1 VTSRERSVS
10 YPLMGRKLWALALHR
25 TQIPSQAL
33 VQTNP
38 CSVVPQGPNV
48 QSPNMQG
55 QRTMP
60 GGQILVVV
68 RAELRRLKRS
78 KELLGISREFGKSI
92 EWLLM
97 GED

>member
-1 VTSRERSVS
+1 
-10 YPLMGRKLWALALHR
+10 
-25 TQIPSQAL
+25 
-33 VQTNP
+33 
-38 CSVVPQGPNV
+38 
-48 QSPNMQG
+48 MQG